1 MNQDWL
7 TLFELVPVQ
16 RALIALLL
24 AGSTLPIVGVWIIGL
39 NIVPVR
45 FAMMHVALLGVAIGT
60 LINIDP
66 LMMGIGLCA
75 VTGVA
80 LSPLSTRPTGLS
92 GPMGLVMTLAI
103 AIALLIMSITG
114 VNANGAFEWLWGSI
128 LAIRTQ
134 DVVVLGIVATSIV
147 LIYWYYRSQL
157 TLLLYDRDI
166 AICSGVN
173 ANVLTALLMGV
184 IAVAIA
190 TSVRLTGA
198 LLVDAVTILPAIAAR
213 NLGRSLGEMVAWA
226 VGIGVFGNLMGFAL
240 TLMFNQPP
248 GPMLILTVGMITLA
262 SYINRQP

>member
-1 MNQDWL
+1 
-7 TLFELVPVQ
+7 
-16 RALIALLL
+16 
-24 AGSTLPIVGVWIIGL
+24 
-39 NIVPVR
+39 
-45 FAMMHVALLGVAIGT
+45 
-60 LINIDP
+60 
-66 LMMGIGLCA
+66 
-75 VTGVA
+75 
-80 LSPLSTRPTGLS
+80 
-92 GPMGLVMTLAI
+92 
-103 AIALLIMSITG
+103 
-114 VNANGAFEWLWGSI
+114 
-128 LAIRTQ
+128 
-134 DVVVLGIVATSIV
+134 LGIVATSIV
-147 LIYWYYRSQL
+147 LIYWYYRSPL

-173 ANVLTALLMGV
+173 ANLLTALLMGV